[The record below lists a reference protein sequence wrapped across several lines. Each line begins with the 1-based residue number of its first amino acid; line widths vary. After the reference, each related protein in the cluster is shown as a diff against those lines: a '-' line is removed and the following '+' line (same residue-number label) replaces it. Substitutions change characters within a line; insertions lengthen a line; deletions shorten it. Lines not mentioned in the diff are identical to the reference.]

1 MYLLLTSDTRKN
13 GNTWIPVNPLVLNV
27 TNMHFKIIPLV
38 KNHANISNQW
48 LNDGQLSSE
57 EAQAK
62 AQQLLLQHFRPEF
75 LNRIDDT
82 IIFNRLGLEQVK
94 AIIELELDLLQ
105 RRLADR
111 KLGLQLTAEAK
122 AKLASQSYDPV
133 YGARPLRRTI
143 QRQILDPLA
152 VELLSGHFVD
162 DSQIKVDLEHGEFV
176 FQHQSSS
183 QNNRS

>member
-1 MYLLLTSDTRKN
+1 M
-13 GNTWIPVNPLVLNV
+13 
-27 TNMHFKIIPLV
+27 
-38 KNHANISNQW
+38 
-48 LNDGQLSSE
+48 
-57 EAQAK
+57 
-62 AQQLLLQHFRPEF
+62 QHFRPEF

-111 KLGLQLTAEAK
+111 KLDLQLTAEAK
-122 AKLASQSYDPV
+122 AGLANQSYDPV

-162 DSQIKVDLEHGEFV
+162 DSQIEVDLDHGEFV
-176 FQHQSSS
+176 FRHQCLEPK
-183 QNNRS
+183 